1 LLRYRFLLGALFIAG
16 LAMLCW
22 LDCNVTRPGAFLLP
36 VALMVAWMGVVEL
49 LEIFNKRGRM
59 PLAWVLYSGV
69 LFTVLLAGLEV
80 IWPDAVHSSAP
91 GQLGWLAV
99 GLTIGM
105 YLALFGELQ
114 RYDTKWHTTINLGL
128 EAFSILYLGGML
140 GFMVQLRLLD
150 LEPKDPFGLA
160 ASSGQAG
167 MLALVSLIAIVKMSD
182 IGQYAVGRL
191 IGRHKLAPLI
201 SPGKTWEGVVGG
213 LLFAVG
219 GAFLVFGWAQPYIMG
234 TPNQSAQLFSNAVR
248 VVRIVIYAMLIA
260 AAGIIG
266 DLAESVLKREAGVK
280 DSSSWMPG
288 FGGVLDLLDSLLG
301 AAPVAYLL
309 WVLGLISP

>member
-1 LLRYRFLLGALFIAG
+1 VLRYRFLLGILFVAG

-22 LDCNVTRPGAFLLP
+22 LDCKVTRPGAFLLP

-59 PLAWVLYSGV
+59 PLPWVLYSGV
-69 LFTVLLAGLEV
+69 LIIVLLSGLEV
-80 IWPDAVHSSAP
+80 LWPEAVSSNVP
-91 GQLGWLAV
+91 GQLGWMSVGVIV
-99 GLTIGM
+99 GL

-128 EAFSILYLGGML
+128 EAFSILYLGAAL
-140 GFMVQLRLLD
+140 GFMVQLRLLSM
-150 LEPKDPFGLA
+150 EPKDPFGLTA
-160 ASSGQAG
+160 PSGQAG

-213 LLFAVG
+213 LLFAIG
-219 GAFLVFGWAQPYIMG
+219 GAFLVFGWAEPYIMG
-234 TPNQSAQLFSNAVR
+234 TPNQPANLFGDPVH
-248 VVRIVIYAMLIA
+248 VVRLVIYAVAIA
-260 AAGIIG
+260 AAGILG

-301 AAPVAYLL
+301 AAPIAYLL
-309 WVLGLISP
+309 WVVGLVAP

>member
-1 LLRYRFLLGALFIAG
+1 MLRYRFLLGILFIAG

-22 LDCNVTRPGAFLLP
+22 LDCKVTRPGAFLLP

-59 PLAWVLYSGV
+59 PLPWVLYAGV
-69 LFTVLLAGLEV
+69 LITVLLSGLEV
-80 IWPDAVHSSAP
+80 LWPEAITSNVP
-91 GQLGWLAV
+91 GQLGWMSI
-99 GLTIGM
+99 GLIIGL

-128 EAFSILYLGGML
+128 EAFSILYLGAAL
-140 GFMVQLRLLD
+140 GFMVQLRLLSM
-150 LEPKDPFGLA
+150 EPKDPFGLTTP
-160 ASSGQAG
+160 SGQAG

-191 IGRHKLAPLI
+191 VGRHKLAPLI
-201 SPGKTWEGVVGG
+201 SPGKTWEGVIGG
-213 LLFAVG
+213 LLFAIG
-219 GAFLVFGWAQPYIMG
+219 GAFLVFGWAEPYIMG
-234 TPNQSAQLFSNAVR
+234 TPNQPVNLFGDPVR
-248 VVRIVIYAMLIA
+248 VVRLVIYAIAIA
-260 AAGIIG
+260 AAGILG

-309 WVLGLISP
+309 WVLGLVAP

>member
-1 LLRYRFLLGALFIAG
+1 MLRYRFLLGILFVAG

-22 LDCNVTRPGAFLLP
+22 LDCKVTRPGAFLLP

-59 PLAWVLYSGV
+59 PLPWVLYSGV
-69 LFTVLLAGLEV
+69 LIIVLLSGLEV
-80 IWPDAVHSSAP
+80 LWPEAVSSNVP
-91 GQLGWLAV
+91 GQLGWMSVGVIV
-99 GLTIGM
+99 GL

-128 EAFSILYLGGML
+128 EAFSILYLGAAL
-140 GFMVQLRLLD
+140 GFMVQLRLLSM
-150 LEPKDPFGLA
+150 EPKDPFGLTA
-160 ASSGQAG
+160 PSGQAG

-213 LLFAVG
+213 LLFAIG
-219 GAFLVFGWAQPYIMG
+219 GAFLVFGWAEPYIMG
-234 TPNQSAQLFSNAVR
+234 TPNQPANLFGDPVH
-248 VVRIVIYAMLIA
+248 VVRLVIYAVAIA
-260 AAGIIG
+260 AAGILG

-301 AAPVAYLL
+301 AAPIAYLL
-309 WVLGLISP
+309 WVVGLVAP